1 MTRKLTFALA
11 ALLACAPV
19 GVAQQQKSPAPDG
32 AAAKKTKK
40 KEAPAEA
47 DPMAEIRRT
56 TAISLVSS
64 LANDAQTFRDPVL
77 RARVQARSAD
87 ALWETDQERAR
98 TLFRRAWSEAE
109 SADAESDKRIQ
120 EEKER
125 QIRERGSF
133 SYAVPP
139 SMRTEVLRLAAKRD
153 RALGE
158 EFLTRLDEARKREAD
173 EAAARVAEA
182 EKQSRP
188 KMPEETLTVP
198 PALEKRLRLAI
209 QLLEDGNTE
218 RAVQFADP
226 ALGEITTTALEFL
239 TRLRAKDPKAADERY
254 AAMVMRAAADPSSDP
269 NTASLLSSY
278 LFTPALYVTF
288 SRNAGSSMNSWGN
301 QPAPSDV
308 SPQLRAAYFRVAA
321 SILLKPTPTPDQDR
335 TTSGRAGWYMVIAR
349 LLPLFDQYAPDTSAA
364 LRAKMASLQADT
376 PEGNR
381 QPGNRALTHGLVPE
395 DPNRDRVQESL
406 KRLDN
411 AKTSADR
418 DAIYVDV
425 VFNAVRQKDPRLE
438 EFLNKIEDVDL
449 RQRVRAYIDFEAAQR
464 AVRDPETLNEALR
477 LARGTTLTAIQRTWV
492 TTEVAKQL
500 VKKEPGR
507 AAELLDEALREA
519 REHIDPASPER
530 VGALVAIATQ
540 LVELDRPRAWEVM
553 LDVIKASNS
562 APAYTGEDGRLT
574 NQLRTKNMTTMSTN
588 SAESFDLAGVF
599 TSLAREDM
607 SRAVELARGFE
618 GEAPRAVATL
628 AIARTALEKK

>member
-1 MTRKLTFALA
+1 
-11 ALLACAPV
+11 
-19 GVAQQQKSPAPDG
+19 
-32 AAAKKTKK
+32 
-40 KEAPAEA
+40 
-47 DPMAEIRRT
+47 
-56 TAISLVSS
+56 
-64 LANDAQTFRDPVL
+64 FRDPVL
-77 RARVQARSAD
+77 RARVQARAAD

-109 SADAESDKRIQ
+109 SADADSDRRIQ

-125 QIRERGSF
+125 QMRERGSF
-133 SYAVPP
+133 SYATPP

-182 EKQSRP
+182 EKQSRT
-188 KMPEETLTVP
+188 KMPEEQMKVP
-198 PALEKRLRLAI
+198 PAVEKRLRLAI

-226 ALGEITTTALEFL
+226 ALVEVTTTGLEFL
-239 TRLRAKDPKAADERY
+239 TRLRAKDAKSADERY
-254 AAMVMRAAADPSSDP
+254 AALVMRAAADPSSDA

-288 SRNAGSSMNSWGN
+288 SRTAGSSMNSWGN
-301 QPAPSDV
+301 HTAPSDV
-308 SPQLRAAYFRVAA
+308 SPQLRAAYFRTAA

-335 TTSGRAGWYMVIAR
+335 TTTGRAGWYMVIAR
-349 LLPLFDQYAPDTSAA
+349 LLPLFEQHAPDTSAA

-449 RQRVRAYIDFEAAQR
+449 RQRVRAYIDFEDAQR
-464 AVRDPETLNEALR
+464 SLRDPETLNEALR

-492 TTEVAKQL
+492 MTEVAKQL

-519 REHIDPASPER
+519 RERIDPASPER

-553 LDVIKASNS
+553 LDVTKASNS

-588 SAESFDLAGVF
+588 SAESFDLAGIF
-599 TSLAREDM
+599 TALAREDM
-607 SRAVELARGFE
+607 SRAVELARAFE